1 VYLQKGGNIGY
12 DGNKKV
18 NGIKISSVT
27 ENTGLPIALYI
38 SSANIHDSRLD
49 IPTVQG
55 VKIKLDVGGPI
66 ARPKRINADRA
77 YDSREL
83 RD

>member
-1 VYLQKGGNIGY
+1 MRKGGNIGC
-12 DGNKKV
+12 DDNKNI

-27 ENTGLPIALYI
+27 ENTGLSIVLYI
-38 SSANIHDSRLD
+38 SSANIHDSRLYN

-66 ARPKRINADRA
+66 TRPKRTNADRA